1 MSGEIPD
8 RLRTAFDTHGAFE
21 PTTEGYRL
29 TTTAFDAVVR
39 GEDAGHTDQYTIT
52 IHAPTLDGATVEDV
66 GPALA
71 DSWRETL
78 TRRLESVP
86 KSTRAS
92 VTLDRLDVEQSG
104 DQLRIEYQ
112 FSWGNPD
119 RAVEIAK
126 TFIEYVEGTYVEGIV
141 PGYEYQ
147 PPVSELLSDASQA
160 GEGGTPL

>member
-1 MSGEIPD
+1 MSSEMPD
-8 RLRTAFDTHGAFE
+8 RLRTAFETHDAFE
-21 PTTEGYRL
+21 QTAEGYRL

-39 GEDAGHTDQYTIT
+39 GEDAGHTDQYTIVV
-52 IHAPTLDGATVEDV
+52 HAPTLDSATVEDV

-71 DSWRETL
+71 ESWRETL
-78 TRRLESVP
+78 TRRLDSAP
-86 KSTRAS
+86 KSTRSA
-92 VTLDRLDVEQSG
+92 VTLDELAVDESG
-104 DQLRIEYQ
+104 DQLHIEYK

-147 PPVSELLSDASQA
+147 PPVSELLSDASQT